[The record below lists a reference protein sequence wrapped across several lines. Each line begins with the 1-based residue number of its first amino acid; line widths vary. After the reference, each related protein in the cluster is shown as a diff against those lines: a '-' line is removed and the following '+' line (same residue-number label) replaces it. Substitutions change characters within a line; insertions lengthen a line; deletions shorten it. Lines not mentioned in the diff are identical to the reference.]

1 MKYKYN
7 IKNLDCAN
15 CAKKIEETL
24 NKDKNIKSASVNFA
38 KQTVTVETNI
48 SDPFNY
54 VKDIV
59 EKIEP
64 DAILS
69 KEEIK
74 ETKNKDIYRI
84 LLGAFLGI
92 LGIIIKAPKYL
103 SMILILLAYIILL
116 YRTLTTAIKQLR
128 NKTINE
134 NFLVTISTIGA
145 YLLGETHEGLMVIF
159 LYEIGKMLESKAV
172 NKSRNSVAE
181 LMNIKEETSNLKDNN
196 KIKVVP
202 TTEIKVGDIIVVK
215 EGERVPLDGIVVKG
229 ETMLDTSALTGESLP
244 VSVSTGDNVL
254 SGSINKGGILEIKV
268 SSIYKDST
276 VNKILELVENA
287 TERKTK
293 VETIVSKYSSKYTI
307 GVIIIA
313 ILTALFLPLFTNMTY
328 TESIYKG
335 LTILVISCPCAI
347 AISIP
352 LSYFS
357 GIGAASKEGILIK
370 GSNYLDS
377 IKDIKEIVFDKT
389 GTITTGEFYI
399 SKINIHD
406 KKYTEDQ
413 IMKIFAGG
421 ESLSNHPIAKSVLK
435 NYTKEINH
443 EDIKDYKEVSGK
455 GIEFTYKKDKVRI
468 GNAKFCKNKEE
479 NSNIYLMINNS
490 IVADLEIKD
499 EIKKDV
505 VNTMQELKKMNINI
519 HMFTGDTKEKA
530 TEIAQQVG
538 IDNINYS
545 MLPSD
550 KYTYLEEII
559 KKKTEK
565 SIVSFV
571 GDGINDAPVL
581 KLSDLGISMGSLGT
595 DSAIEASDVVIMNDN
610 LEKIVTAINI
620 SKKTNKIIKE
630 NLIFALGVKL
640 LVLVLTLIG
649 LSTMLEA
656 VFADVGVTVL
666 CILNTLRLLK
676 NNNSCNIRKSNI

>member
-38 KQTVTVETNI
+38 KQIVTVETNI

-64 DAILS
+64 DVILS

-84 LLGAFLGI
+84 LLGAFLGV
-92 LGIIIKAPKYL
+92 LGIIIKTPKYL

-116 YRTLTTAIKQLR
+116 YRTLTTAIKQLK

-215 EGERVPLDGIVVKG
+215 EGERVPLDGIVVNG

-244 VSVSTGDNVL
+244 VSVSIGDKVL
-254 SGSINKGGILEIKV
+254 SGSINKGGVLEIKV
-268 SSIYKDST
+268 SSLYKDST

-313 ILTALFLPLFTNMTY
+313 ILTALFPPLFTNMTY
-328 TESIYKG
+328 TDSIYKG

-413 IMKIFAGG
+413 IMEIFAGG

-505 VNTMQELKKMNINI
+505 VNTIQKLKNMNINI

-676 NNNSCNIRKSNI
+676 K

>member
-59 EKIEP
+59 ENIEP

-84 LLGAFLGI
+84 LLGAFLGV
-92 LGIIIKAPKYL
+92 LGIIIKTPKYL

-116 YRTLTTAIKQLR
+116 YRTLTTAIKQLK

-328 TESIYKG
+328 TDSIYKG

-413 IMKIFAGG
+413 IMEIFAGG

-499 EIKKDV
+499 EIKKDAIK
-505 VNTMQELKKMNINI
+505 TIQKLKNMNINI

-565 SIVSFV
+565 SVVSFV

-676 NNNSCNIRKSNI
+676 K

>member
-7 IKNLDCAN
+7 IKDLDCAN

-24 NKDKNIKSASVNFA
+24 NKDKNIKSASINFA

-84 LLGAFLGI
+84 LLGAFLGV

-116 YRTLTTAIKQLR
+116 YRTLTTAIKQLK

-181 LMNIKEETSNLKDNN
+181 LMNIKEEISNLKDNN

-244 VSVSTGDNVL
+244 VSVSIGDKVL
-254 SGSINKGGILEIKV
+254 SGSINKGGVLEIKV

-328 TESIYKG
+328 TDSIYKG

-399 SKINIHD
+399 SKTNIHD

-413 IMKIFAGG
+413 IMEIFAGG

-490 IVADLEIKD
+490 LVADLEIKD

-676 NNNSCNIRKSNI
+676 K

>member
-84 LLGAFLGI
+84 LLGAFLGV
-92 LGIIIKAPKYL
+92 LGIIIKTPKYL

-116 YRTLTTAIKQLR
+116 YRTLTTAIKQLK

-254 SGSINKGGILEIKV
+254 SGSINKDGILEIKV

-328 TESIYKG
+328 TDSIYKG

-676 NNNSCNIRKSNI
+676 K

>member
-7 IKNLDCAN
+7 IKDLDCAN

-24 NKDKNIKSASVNFA
+24 NKDKNIKSASINFA

-92 LGIIIKAPKYL
+92 LGIIIKTPKYL

-116 YRTLTTAIKQLR
+116 YRTLTTAIKQLK

-244 VSVSTGDNVL
+244 ISVSIGDKVL

-268 SSIYKDST
+268 SSMYKDST

-307 GVIIIA
+307 GVMIIA

-328 TESIYKG
+328 TDSIYKG

-413 IMKIFAGG
+413 IMEIFAGG

-499 EIKKDV
+499 EIKKD
-505 VNTMQELKKMNINI
+505 TIKTIQKLKNMNINI

-676 NNNSCNIRKSNI
+676 K

>member
-24 NKDKNIKSASVNFA
+24 NKDKNIKSASVNFT
-38 KQTVTVETNI
+38 KQTVIVETNI
-48 SDPFNY
+48 SDSFNY

-59 EKIEP
+59 KKIEP

-84 LLGAFLGI
+84 LLGAFLGV

-159 LYEIGKMLESKAV
+159 LYEIGKILESKAV

-196 KIKVVP
+196 KIKIVP

-244 VSVSTGDNVL
+244 VSASIGDKVL
-254 SGSINKGGILEIKV
+254 SGSINKGGVLEIKV
-268 SSIYKDST
+268 SSLYKDST

-307 GVIIIA
+307 GVMIIA
-313 ILTALFLPLFTNMTY
+313 ILTALFLPLFINMTY
-328 TESIYKG
+328 TDSIYKG

-413 IMKIFAGG
+413 IMEIFAGG

-630 NLIFALGVKL
+630 NLIFALGVKM

-676 NNNSCNIRKSNI
+676 K

>member
-7 IKNLDCAN
+7 IKDLDCAN

-59 EKIEP
+59 ENIEP

-92 LGIIIKAPKYL
+92 LGIIIKNPKYL

-116 YRTLTTAIKQLR
+116 YRTLTTAIKQLK

-328 TESIYKG
+328 TDSIYKG

-413 IMKIFAGG
+413 IMEIFAGG

-468 GNAKFCKNKEE
+468 GNAKFCKVKEE

>member
-7 IKNLDCAN
+7 IKDLDCAN

-69 KEEIK
+69 KEKIK

-84 LLGAFLGI
+84 LLGAFLGV
-92 LGIIIKAPKYL
+92 LGIIIKNPKYL

-328 TESIYKG
+328 TDSIYKG

-413 IMKIFAGG
+413 IMEIFAGG

-468 GNAKFCKNKEE
+468 GNAKFCKVKEE

>member
-7 IKNLDCAN
+7 IKHLDCAN

-24 NKDKNIKSASVNFA
+24 NKDKNIKSASINFA

-92 LGIIIKAPKYL
+92 LGIIIKTPKYL

-116 YRTLTTAIKQLR
+116 YRTLTTAIKQLK

-181 LMNIKEETSNLKDNN
+181 LMNIKEEISNLKDNN

-268 SSIYKDST
+268 SSLYKDST

-328 TESIYKG
+328 TDSIYKG

-413 IMKIFAGG
+413 IMEIFAGG

-468 GNAKFCKNKEE
+468 GNAKFCKVKEE

-499 EIKKDV
+499 EIKKDAIK
-505 VNTMQELKKMNINI
+505 TIQKLKNMNINI

-530 TEIAQQVG
+530 TEIATQVG

-565 SIVSFV
+565 TIVSFV

-630 NLIFALGVKL
+630 NLIFALGIKL
-640 LVLVLTLIG
+640 LVLILTLIG
-649 LSTMLEA
+649 ISTMLEA

-676 NNNSCNIRKSNI
+676 K

>member
-84 LLGAFLGI
+84 LLGAFLGV
-92 LGIIIKAPKYL
+92 LGIIIKTPKYL

-254 SGSINKGGILEIKV
+254 SGSINKGCILEIKV

-328 TESIYKG
+328 TDSIYKG

-413 IMKIFAGG
+413 IMEIFAGG

-468 GNAKFCKNKEE
+468 GNAKFCKVKEE

-499 EIKKDV
+499 EIKKDAIK
-505 VNTMQELKKMNINI
+505 TIQKLKNMNINI

>member
-7 IKNLDCAN
+7 IKDLDCAN

-24 NKDKNIKSASVNFA
+24 NKDKNIKSTSVNFA
-38 KQTVTVETNI
+38 KQTVIVETNI

-84 LLGAFLGI
+84 LLGAFLGV
-92 LGIIIKAPKYL
+92 LGIIIKTPKYL
-103 SMILILLAYIILL
+103 SMIFILLAYIILL
-116 YRTLTTAIKQLR
+116 YRTLTTAIKQLK

-313 ILTALFLPLFTNMTY
+313 VLTALFLPLFTNMTY
-328 TESIYKG
+328 TDSIYKG

-406 KKYTEDQ
+406 KKYIEDQ
-413 IMKIFAGG
+413 IMEMFAGG

-468 GNAKFCKNKEE
+468 GNAKFCKVKEE

-565 SIVSFV
+565 TIVSFV

-676 NNNSCNIRKSNI
+676 K

>member
-7 IKNLDCAN
+7 IKDLDCAN

-38 KQTVTVETNI
+38 KQTVIVETNI

-64 DAILS
+64 DVILS

-84 LLGAFLGI
+84 LLGAFLGV
-92 LGIIIKAPKYL
+92 LGIIIKTPKYL

-328 TESIYKG
+328 TDSIYKG

-413 IMKIFAGG
+413 IMEIFAGG

-499 EIKKDV
+499 EIKKDAIK
-505 VNTMQELKKMNINI
+505 TIQKLKNMNINI

-565 SIVSFV
+565 SVVSFV

-676 NNNSCNIRKSNI
+676 K

>member
-7 IKNLDCAN
+7 IKDLDCAN

-24 NKDKNIKSASVNFA
+24 NKDKNIKSASINFA
-38 KQTVTVETNI
+38 KQTVIVETNI

-92 LGIIIKAPKYL
+92 LGIIIKTPKYL

-116 YRTLTTAIKQLR
+116 YRTLTTAIKQLK

-244 VSVSTGDNVL
+244 ISVSIGDKVL
-254 SGSINKGGILEIKV
+254 SGSINKGGVLEIKV
-268 SSIYKDST
+268 SSLYKDST

-328 TESIYKG
+328 TDSIYKG

-413 IMKIFAGG
+413 IMEIFAGG

-490 IVADLEIKD
+490 LVADLEIKD

-505 VNTMQELKKMNINI
+505 VNTIQKLKNMNINI

-595 DSAIEASDVVIMNDN
+595 DSAIEASDIVIMNDN
-610 LEKIVTAINI
+610 LEKIVTAIKI

-676 NNNSCNIRKSNI
+676 K

>member
-59 EKIEP
+59 ENIEP

-92 LGIIIKAPKYL
+92 LGIIIKNPKYL

-116 YRTLTTAIKQLR
+116 YRTLTTAIKQLK

-328 TESIYKG
+328 TDSIYKG

-413 IMKIFAGG
+413 IMEIFAGG

-505 VNTMQELKKMNINI
+505 VNTMQELKNMNINI

-538 IDNINYS
+538 IYNINYS

-676 NNNSCNIRKSNI
+676 K

>member
-84 LLGAFLGI
+84 LLGAFLGV
-92 LGIIIKAPKYL
+92 LGIIIKTPKYL

-116 YRTLTTAIKQLR
+116 YRTLTTAIKQLK

-254 SGSINKGGILEIKV
+254 SGSINKGCILEIKV
-268 SSIYKDST
+268 SSIYKNST

-328 TESIYKG
+328 TDSIYKG

-413 IMKIFAGG
+413 IMEIFAGG

-649 LSTMLEA
+649 ISTMLEA

-676 NNNSCNIRKSNI
+676 K

>member
-38 KQTVTVETNI
+38 KQTVIVETNI

-84 LLGAFLGI
+84 LLGAFLGV
-92 LGIIIKAPKYL
+92 LGIIIKTPKYL

-116 YRTLTTAIKQLR
+116 YRTLTTAIKQLK

-181 LMNIKEETSNLKDNN
+181 LMNIKEEISNLKDNN

-328 TESIYKG
+328 TDSIYKG

-413 IMKIFAGG
+413 IMEIFAGG

-499 EIKKDV
+499 EIKKDAIK
-505 VNTMQELKKMNINI
+505 TIQKLKNMNINI

-676 NNNSCNIRKSNI
+676 K

>member
-64 DAILS
+64 DVILS

-92 LGIIIKAPKYL
+92 LGIIIKNPKYL

-254 SGSINKGGILEIKV
+254 SGSINKGCILEIKV

-413 IMKIFAGG
+413 IMEIFAGG

-676 NNNSCNIRKSNI
+676 K

>member
-24 NKDKNIKSASVNFA
+24 NKDKNIKSTSVNFA
-38 KQTVTVETNI
+38 KQTVIVETNI

-92 LGIIIKAPKYL
+92 LGIIIKTPKYL

-116 YRTLTTAIKQLR
+116 YRTLTTAIKQLK

-328 TESIYKG
+328 TDSIYKG

-413 IMKIFAGG
+413 IMEIFAGG

-468 GNAKFCKNKEE
+468 GNAKFCKVKEE

-565 SIVSFV
+565 TIVSFV

-630 NLIFALGVKL
+630 NLIFALGIKL

-649 LSTMLEA
+649 ISTMLEA

-676 NNNSCNIRKSNI
+676 K

>member
-7 IKNLDCAN
+7 IKHLDCAN

-24 NKDKNIKSASVNFA
+24 NKDKNIKSTSVNFA
-38 KQTVTVETNI
+38 KQTVIVETNI

-84 LLGAFLGI
+84 LLGAFLGV
-92 LGIIIKAPKYL
+92 LGIIIKNPKYL

-116 YRTLTTAIKQLR
+116 YRTLTTAIKQLK

-145 YLLGETHEGLMVIF
+145 YLLGETHEGLIVIF

-181 LMNIKEETSNLKDNN
+181 LMNIKEEISNLKDNN

-313 ILTALFLPLFTNMTY
+313 ILTALFLSLFTNMTY
-328 TESIYKG
+328 TDSIYKG

-413 IMKIFAGG
+413 IMEIFAGG
-421 ESLSNHPIAKSVLK
+421 ESLSNHPIAKYVLK

-468 GNAKFCKNKEE
+468 GNAKFCKVKEE

-499 EIKKDV
+499 EIKKDAIK
-505 VNTMQELKKMNINI
+505 TIQKLKNMNINI

-545 MLPSD
+545 MLPND
-550 KYTYLEEII
+550 KYTCLEKII
-559 KKKTEK
+559 KNKKEK
-565 SIVSFV
+565 TIVSFV

-630 NLIFALGVKL
+630 NLIFALGIKL
-640 LVLVLTLIG
+640 LVLILTLIG
-649 LSTMLEA
+649 ISTMLEA

-676 NNNSCNIRKSNI
+676 K

>member
-7 IKNLDCAN
+7 IKDLDCAN

-24 NKDKNIKSASVNFA
+24 NKDKNIKSASINFA
-38 KQTVTVETNI
+38 KQTVIVETNI

-84 LLGAFLGI
+84 LLGAFLGV

-116 YRTLTTAIKQLR
+116 YRTLTTAIKQLK

-181 LMNIKEETSNLKDNN
+181 LMNIKEEISNLKDNN

-244 VSVSTGDNVL
+244 VSVSIGDKVL
-254 SGSINKGGILEIKV
+254 SGSINKGGVLEIKV

-328 TESIYKG
+328 TDSIYKG

-413 IMKIFAGG
+413 IMEIFAGG

-468 GNAKFCKNKEE
+468 GNVKFCKNKEE

-676 NNNSCNIRKSNI
+676 K

>member
-7 IKNLDCAN
+7 IKDLDCAN

-59 EKIEP
+59 ENIEP

-92 LGIIIKAPKYL
+92 LGIIIKNPKYL

-328 TESIYKG
+328 TDSIYKG

-413 IMKIFAGG
+413 IMEIFAGG

-468 GNAKFCKNKEE
+468 GNAKFCKVKEE

-676 NNNSCNIRKSNI
+676 K

>member
-7 IKNLDCAN
+7 IKDLDCTN

-84 LLGAFLGI
+84 LLGAFLGV
-92 LGIIIKAPKYL
+92 LGIIIKTPKYL

-159 LYEIGKMLESKAV
+159 LYEIGKILESKAV

-196 KIKVVP
+196 KIKIVP

-254 SGSINKGGILEIKV
+254 SGSINKGGVLEIKV
-268 SSIYKDST
+268 SSLYKDST

-328 TESIYKG
+328 TDSIYKG

-413 IMKIFAGG
+413 IMEIFAGG

-505 VNTMQELKKMNINI
+505 VNTIQKLKNMNINI

-630 NLIFALGVKL
+630 NLIFALGVKM

-676 NNNSCNIRKSNI
+676 K

>member
-328 TESIYKG
+328 TDSIYKG

-413 IMKIFAGG
+413 IMEIFAGG

-505 VNTMQELKKMNINI
+505 VNTMQELKNMNINI

-538 IDNINYS
+538 IYNINYS

>member
-7 IKNLDCAN
+7 IKDLDCAN

-74 ETKNKDIYRI
+74 ETKNKDIYRM

-92 LGIIIKAPKYL
+92 LGIIIKTPKYL

-116 YRTLTTAIKQLR
+116 YRTLTTAIKQLK

-268 SSIYKDST
+268 SSLYKDST

-328 TESIYKG
+328 TDSIYKG

-377 IKDIKEIVFDKT
+377 IKDIKEMVFDKT

-413 IMKIFAGG
+413 IMEIFAGG

-505 VNTMQELKKMNINI
+505 VNTIQKLKNMNINI

-649 LSTMLEA
+649 ISTMLEA

-676 NNNSCNIRKSNI
+676 K

>member
-92 LGIIIKAPKYL
+92 LGIIIKTPKYL

-116 YRTLTTAIKQLR
+116 YRTLTTAIKQLK

-254 SGSINKGGILEIKV
+254 SGSINKGGVLEIKV
-268 SSIYKDST
+268 SSLYKDST

-328 TESIYKG
+328 TDSIYKG

-413 IMKIFAGG
+413 IMEIFAGG

-468 GNAKFCKNKEE
+468 GNAKFCKVKEE

>member
-7 IKNLDCAN
+7 IKDLDCAN

-48 SDPFNY
+48 SDSFNY

-59 EKIEP
+59 ENIEP

-92 LGIIIKAPKYL
+92 LGIIIKNPKYL

-116 YRTLTTAIKQLR
+116 YRTLTTAIKQLK

-328 TESIYKG
+328 TDSIYKG

-413 IMKIFAGG
+413 IMEIFAGG

-468 GNAKFCKNKEE
+468 GNAKFCKVKEE

-499 EIKKDV
+499 EIKKDA
-505 VNTMQELKKMNINI
+505 VNTMQELKNMNINI

-538 IDNINYS
+538 IYNINYS

-676 NNNSCNIRKSNI
+676 K

>member
-7 IKNLDCAN
+7 IKDLDCAN

-59 EKIEP
+59 ENIEP

-92 LGIIIKAPKYL
+92 LGIIIKNPKYL

-116 YRTLTTAIKQLR
+116 YRTLTTAIKQLK

-328 TESIYKG
+328 TDSIYKG

-413 IMKIFAGG
+413 IMEIFAGG

>member
-84 LLGAFLGI
+84 LLGAFLGV
-92 LGIIIKAPKYL
+92 LGIIIKTPKYL

-116 YRTLTTAIKQLR
+116 YRTLTTAIKQLK

-159 LYEIGKMLESKAV
+159 LYEIGKMLESKAI

-254 SGSINKGGILEIKV
+254 SGSINKGCILEIKV

-328 TESIYKG
+328 TDSIYKG

-413 IMKIFAGG
+413 IMEIFAGG
-421 ESLSNHPIAKSVLK
+421 ESLSNHPIAKSALK

-499 EIKKDV
+499 EIKKDAIK
-505 VNTMQELKKMNINI
+505 TIQKLKNMNINI

-676 NNNSCNIRKSNI
+676 K

>member
-84 LLGAFLGI
+84 LLGAFLGV
-92 LGIIIKAPKYL
+92 LGIIIKTPKYL

-145 YLLGETHEGLMVIF
+145 YLLGETHEGLMVIL

-328 TESIYKG
+328 TDSIYKG

-413 IMKIFAGG
+413 IMEIFAGG

-468 GNAKFCKNKEE
+468 GNAKFCKVKEE

-649 LSTMLEA
+649 ISTMLEA

-676 NNNSCNIRKSNI
+676 K

>member
-48 SDPFNY
+48 SAPFNY

-92 LGIIIKAPKYL
+92 LGIIIKTPKYL

-116 YRTLTTAIKQLR
+116 YRTLTTAIKQLK

-181 LMNIKEETSNLKDNN
+181 LMNIKEEISNLKDNN

-328 TESIYKG
+328 TDSIYKG

-413 IMKIFAGG
+413 IMEIFACG

-499 EIKKDV
+499 EIKKDAIK
-505 VNTMQELKKMNINI
+505 TIKKLKNMNINI

-630 NLIFALGVKL
+630 NLIFALGIKL
-640 LVLVLTLIG
+640 LVLVLTLVG

-676 NNNSCNIRKSNI
+676 K

>member
-7 IKNLDCAN
+7 IKDLDCAN

-24 NKDKNIKSASVNFA
+24 NKDKNIKSASINFA
-38 KQTVTVETNI
+38 KQTVIVETNI

-116 YRTLTTAIKQLR
+116 YRTLTTAIKQLK

-328 TESIYKG
+328 TDSIYKG

-413 IMKIFAGG
+413 IMEIFAGG

-468 GNAKFCKNKEE
+468 GNAKFCKVKEE

-505 VNTMQELKKMNINI
+505 VNTIQKLKNMNINI

-676 NNNSCNIRKSNI
+676 K

>member
-92 LGIIIKAPKYL
+92 LGIIIKNPKYL

-159 LYEIGKMLESKAV
+159 LYEIGKMLESKAI

-254 SGSINKGGILEIKV
+254 SGSINKGCILEIKV

-328 TESIYKG
+328 TDSIYKG

-413 IMKIFAGG
+413 IMEIFAGG
-421 ESLSNHPIAKSVLK
+421 ESLSNHPIAKSALK

-505 VNTMQELKKMNINI
+505 VNTMQELKNMNINI

-538 IDNINYS
+538 IYNINYS

-676 NNNSCNIRKSNI
+676 K

>member
-84 LLGAFLGI
+84 LLGAFLGV
-92 LGIIIKAPKYL
+92 LGIIIKTPKYL

-116 YRTLTTAIKQLR
+116 YRTLTTAIKQLK

-229 ETMLDTSALTGESLP
+229 KTMLDTSALTGESIP

-254 SGSINKGGILEIKV
+254 SGSINKGGVLEIKV
-268 SSIYKDST
+268 SSLYKDST

-328 TESIYKG
+328 TDSIYKG

-413 IMKIFAGG
+413 IMEIFAGG

-505 VNTMQELKKMNINI
+505 VNTIQKLKNMNINI

-676 NNNSCNIRKSNI
+676 K

>member
-24 NKDKNIKSASVNFA
+24 NKDKNIKSTSVNFA
-38 KQTVTVETNI
+38 KQTVIVETNI

-92 LGIIIKAPKYL
+92 LGIIIKTPKYL

-116 YRTLTTAIKQLR
+116 YRTLTTAIKQLK

-181 LMNIKEETSNLKDNN
+181 LMNIKEEISNLKDNN

-254 SGSINKGGILEIKV
+254 SGSINKGSILEIKV
-268 SSIYKDST
+268 SSLYKDST

-313 ILTALFLPLFTNMTY
+313 ILTALFLSLFTNMTY
-328 TESIYKG
+328 TDSIYKG

-377 IKDIKEIVFDKT
+377 IKDIREIVFDKT

-413 IMKIFAGG
+413 IMEIFAGG

-468 GNAKFCKNKEE
+468 GNAKFCKVKEE

-490 IVADLEIKD
+490 LVADLEIKD
-499 EIKKDV
+499 EIKKDAIK
-505 VNTMQELKKMNINI
+505 TIQKLKNMNINI

-530 TEIAQQVG
+530 TEIATQVG

-565 SIVSFV
+565 TIVSFV

-630 NLIFALGVKL
+630 NLIFALGIKL
-640 LVLVLTLIG
+640 LVLILTLIG
-649 LSTMLEA
+649 ISTMLEA

-676 NNNSCNIRKSNI
+676 K

>member
-59 EKIEP
+59 ENIEP
-64 DAILS
+64 NAILS

-92 LGIIIKAPKYL
+92 LGIIIKNPKYL

-116 YRTLTTAIKQLR
+116 YRTLTTAIKQLK

-181 LMNIKEETSNLKDNN
+181 LMNIKEEISNLKDNN

-328 TESIYKG
+328 TDSIYKG

-413 IMKIFAGG
+413 IMEIFAGG

-490 IVADLEIKD
+490 LVADLEIKD

-505 VNTMQELKKMNINI
+505 VNTIQKLKNMNINI

-676 NNNSCNIRKSNI
+676 K

>member
-7 IKNLDCAN
+7 IKDLDCAN

-24 NKDKNIKSASVNFA
+24 NKDKNIKSASINFA
-38 KQTVTVETNI
+38 KQTVIVETNI
-48 SDPFNY
+48 SEPFNY

-84 LLGAFLGI
+84 LLGAFLGV
-92 LGIIIKAPKYL
+92 LGIIIKTPKYL

-116 YRTLTTAIKQLR
+116 YRTLTTAIKQLK

-328 TESIYKG
+328 TDSIYKG

-413 IMKIFAGG
+413 IMEIFAGG

-676 NNNSCNIRKSNI
+676 K

>member
-7 IKNLDCAN
+7 IKDLDCAN
-15 CAKKIEETL
+15 CAKKIEENL
-24 NKDKNIKSASVNFA
+24 NKDKNIKSASINFA

-84 LLGAFLGI
+84 LLGAFLGV

-116 YRTLTTAIKQLR
+116 YRTLTTAIKQLK

-181 LMNIKEETSNLKDNN
+181 LMNIKEEISNLKDNN

-244 VSVSTGDNVL
+244 VSVSIGDKVL
-254 SGSINKGGILEIKV
+254 SGSINKGGVLEIKV

-328 TESIYKG
+328 TDSIYKG

-399 SKINIHD
+399 SKTNIHD

-413 IMKIFAGG
+413 IMEIFAGG

-490 IVADLEIKD
+490 LVADLEIKD

-550 KYTYLEEII
+550 KYTYLEKII

-610 LEKIVTAINI
+610 LEKIVTAIKI

-676 NNNSCNIRKSNI
+676 K

>member
-59 EKIEP
+59 ENIEP
-64 DAILS
+64 NAILS

-84 LLGAFLGI
+84 LLGAFLGV
-92 LGIIIKAPKYL
+92 LGIIIKTPKYL

-116 YRTLTTAIKQLR
+116 YRTLTTAIKQLK

-181 LMNIKEETSNLKDNN
+181 LMNIKEEISNLKDNN

-328 TESIYKG
+328 TDSIYKG

-413 IMKIFAGG
+413 IMEIFAGG

-490 IVADLEIKD
+490 LVADLEIKD

-505 VNTMQELKKMNINI
+505 VNTIQKLKNMNINI

-676 NNNSCNIRKSNI
+676 K